1 MRREKRNNNNLE
13 DKFKWG
19 KLVSFIIA
27 IILLIIAIVASMSQE
42 QTVGN
47 LNYNRITNE
56 HNSVESA
63 SSDLSKNINGVLA
76 QNSSGGDNED
86 EDDNEINE
94 IRNSLIIS
102 DNTNSANATNT
113 VEAEVSANETNSM
126 ETEVSANLTEANE
139 NLEDTATS
147 ESNITENE
155 TQTQT
160 NNDQNTENNSSNE
173 NVETQ
178 FIFPV
183 EGEVI
188 KEFAKDNL
196 IYSETLEEWITHPG
210 IDIKADRTTVVKATA
225 DGTVKSIKNDPRY
238 GLTVTI
244 EHNDGYTSVYSSL
257 LTAEFVKEGEAVTQ
271 GQTIGTVGNS
281 SVFEV
286 AEDNHLHFELLKDG
300 SNINPE
306 IYLK

>member
-42 QTVGN
+42 TTVGN
-47 LNYNRITNE
+47 LNYNRIANE
-56 HNSVESA
+56 YNSVESA
-63 SSDLSKNINGVLA
+63 SSDLSKNVNQVLK
-76 QNSSGGDNED
+76 QNTVGGDNAE
-86 EDDNEINE
+86 EYDDEINE
-94 IRNSLIIS
+94 IKESLTANNVVDNNVVNTS
-102 DNTNSANATNT
+102 NNTNEVGTESK
-113 VEAEVSANETNSM
+113 EVSANSTETN
-126 ETEVSANLTEANE
+126 
-139 NLEDTATS
+139 
-147 ESNITENE
+147 EST
-155 TQTQT
+155 
-160 NNDQNTENNSSNE
+160 NTENQNEIQPQTNE
-173 NVETQ
+173 NTEQNNANTTSEIQ

-196 IYSETLEEWITHPG
+196 IYSETLEEWITHTE

-257 LTAEFVKEGEAVTQ
+257 LSAEFVKEGETVTQ

-281 SVFEV
+281 AVFEV

>member
-13 DKFKWG
+13 DKVKWG

-42 QTVGN
+42 TTVGN
-47 LNYNRITNE
+47 LSYNKITNE
-56 HNSVESA
+56 HNSIESA
-63 SSDLSKNINGVLA
+63 SSDLSKNVNQVLK
-76 QNSSGGDNED
+76 QNNVGGDNAE

-94 IRNSLIIS
+94 IKESLTTNNIIS
-102 DNTNSANATNT
+102 NNTTSSSNVTNQTEGKEVGANVTAINENNENS
-113 VEAEVSANETNSM
+113 ETN
-126 ETEVSANLTEANE
+126 N
-139 NLEDTATS
+139 
-147 ESNITENE
+147 SNTTEN
-155 TQTQT
+155 QTQS
-160 NNDQNTENNSSNE
+160 NDAKKTED
-173 NVETQ
+173 NVNKTQ

-196 IYSETLEEWITHPG
+196 IYSETLEEWITHLG

-257 LTAEFVKEGEAVTQ
+257 LSAEFVKEGEKVTQ

>member
-1 MRREKRNNNNLE
+1 MKREKRNNNNLE
-13 DKFKWG
+13 DKVKWG

-27 IILLIIAIVASMSQE
+27 IILLIIAIVASMSSE
-42 QTVGN
+42 TTVGN
-47 LNYNRITNE
+47 LNYNRTTNE

-63 SSDLSKNINGVLA
+63 SSDLSKNVNQVLK
-76 QNSSGGDNED
+76 QNTIGGDNAE

-94 IRNSLIIS
+94 IKESLTTNNVVANNVVS
-102 DNTNSANATNT
+102 SSNNTN
-113 VEAEVSANETNSM
+113 EVGTE
-126 ETEVSANLTEANE
+126 EKEVSANLTETNE
-139 NLEDTATS
+139 ST
-147 ESNITENE
+147 
-155 TQTQT
+155 
-160 NNDQNTENNSSNE
+160 NTENQNEAQSQTTENTEQNNE
-173 NVETQ
+173 NTTSETQ

-196 IYSETLEEWITHPG
+196 IYSETLEEWITHLG
-210 IDIKADRTTVVKATA
+210 IDIKADRTTIVKAVA

-244 EHNDGYTSVYSSL
+244 EHADGYTSVYSSL
-257 LTAEFVKEGEAVTQ
+257 LTAEFVKEGEKVTQ

-281 SVFEV
+281 AVFEV

>member
-13 DKFKWG
+13 DKVKWG

-27 IILLIIAIVASMSQE
+27 IILLIIAIVASMSSE
-42 QTVGN
+42 TTVGN
-47 LNYNRITNE
+47 LNYNRTTNE

-63 SSDLSKNINGVLA
+63 SSDLSKNVNQVLK
-76 QNSSGGDNED
+76 QNTIGGDNAE

-94 IRNSLIIS
+94 IKESLTTNNVVANNVVS
-102 DNTNSANATNT
+102 SSNNTN
-113 VEAEVSANETNSM
+113 EVGTE
-126 ETEVSANLTEANE
+126 EKEVSANLT
-139 NLEDTATS
+139 
-147 ESNITENE
+147 
-155 TQTQT
+155 
-160 NNDQNTENNSSNE
+160 
-173 NVETQ
+173 ETQ

-196 IYSETLEEWITHPG
+196 IYSETLEEWITHTG

-257 LTAEFVKEGEAVTQ
+257 LSAEFVKEGETVTQ

-281 SVFEV
+281 AVFEV

>member
-27 IILLIIAIVASMSQE
+27 IILLIIAIVASMSSE
-42 QTVGN
+42 TTVGN
-47 LNYNRITNE
+47 LNYNRTTNE

-63 SSDLSKNINGVLA
+63 SSDLSKNVNQVLK
-76 QNSSGGDNED
+76 QNTVGGDNAE
-86 EDDNEINE
+86 EYDDEINE
-94 IRNSLIIS
+94 IKESLTANNVVDNNVVNTS
-102 DNTNSANATNT
+102 NNTNEVGTESK
-113 VEAEVSANETNSM
+113 EVSANSTETN
-126 ETEVSANLTEANE
+126 
-139 NLEDTATS
+139 
-147 ESNITENE
+147 EST
-155 TQTQT
+155 
-160 NNDQNTENNSSNE
+160 NTENQNEIQPQTNE
-173 NVETQ
+173 NTEQNNANTTSEIQ

-196 IYSETLEEWITHPG
+196 IYSETLEEWITHTG

-257 LTAEFVKEGEAVTQ
+257 LSAEFVKEGETVTQ

-281 SVFEV
+281 AVFEV

>member
-19 KLVSFIIA
+19 KLISFFVA
-27 IILLIIAIVASMSQE
+27 IILLIIAISVSMSQE

-47 LNYNRITNE
+47 LSYNRTSNE
-56 HNSVESA
+56 HNSIESA
-63 SSDLSKNINGVLA
+63 SSDLSKNINSVLS
-76 QNSSGGDNED
+76 QNRTGGDNAD

-94 IRNSLIIS
+94 IKNSLIINN
-102 DNTNSANATNT
+102 NTNSANETNT
-113 VEAEVSANETNSM
+113 VEAEVSANLTETNESKENS
-126 ETEVSANLTEANE
+126 ETNE
-139 NLEDTATS
+139 GN
-147 ESNITENE
+147 NTENE
-155 TQTQT
+155 IQTS
-160 NNDQNTENNSSNE
+160 NEQNTENNSDNSSNE

-210 IDIKADRTTVVKATA
+210 IDIKADRTTVVKAVA
-225 DGTVKSIKNDPRY
+225 SGTVKSIKNDPRY

-244 EHNDGYTSVYSSL
+244 EHDDGYTSVYSSL

-281 SVFEV
+281 AVFEV

>member
-1 MRREKRNNNNLE
+1 MRREKRNNNVE
-13 DKFKWG
+13 DKVKWG

-27 IILLIIAIVASMSQE
+27 IILLIIAISASMSQE
-42 QTVGN
+42 KTVGN
-47 LNYNRITNE
+47 LSYNRNLTE
-56 HNSVESA
+56 QNSVESA
-63 SSDLSKNINGVLA
+63 SSDLSKSVNQILI
-76 QNSSGGDNED
+76 QNNVGGDNEEESDD
-86 EDDNEINE
+86 ELNEIK
-94 IRNSLIIS
+94 NSLI
-102 DNTNSANATNT
+102 TN
-113 VEAEVSANETNSM
+113 
-126 ETEVSANLTEANE
+126 
-139 NLEDTATS
+139 
-147 ESNITENE
+147 
-155 TQTQT
+155 Q
-160 NNDQNTENNSSNE
+160 TENNEIDKEVSTNVTASNE
-173 NVETQ
+173 ETTNENTSNTNVTNKVNQATNEQTENKVEENNTNENTTQ

-183 EGEVI
+183 EGKVI

-210 IDIKADRTTVVKATA
+210 IDIKADRTTIVKSVA

-244 EHNDGYTSVYSSL
+244 EHADGYTSVYSSL
-257 LTAEFVKEGEAVTQ
+257 LTAEFVKEGEKVTQ

-281 SVFEV
+281 AVFEV

>member
-1 MRREKRNNNNLE
+1 MRREKRNNNVE
-13 DKFKWG
+13 DKVKWG

-27 IILLIIAIVASMSQE
+27 IILLIIAISASMSQE
-42 QTVGN
+42 KTVGN
-47 LNYNRITNE
+47 LSYNRNLTETNT
-56 HNSVESA
+56 VESA
-63 SSDLSKNINGVLA
+63 SSDLSKSVNQILV
-76 QNSSGGDNED
+76 QNKVGGDNEEESDD
-86 EDDNEINE
+86 ELNEIKS
-94 IRNSLIIS
+94 SLITNKTENNES
-102 DNTNSANATNT
+102 ANKEVSTNVTNSNQEATN
-113 VEAEVSANETNSM
+113 SNNE
-126 ETEVSANLTEANE
+126 
-139 NLEDTATS
+139 
-147 ESNITENE
+147 
-155 TQTQT
+155 
-160 NNDQNTENNSSNE
+160 NSSNE
-173 NVETQ
+173 IVLSQENQTSNEQTENKVEENTTQ

-210 IDIKADRTTVVKATA
+210 IDIKADRTTIVKSVA

-244 EHNDGYTSVYSSL
+244 EHADGYTSVYSSL
-257 LTAEFVKEGEAVTQ
+257 LTAEFVKEGEKVTQ

-281 SVFEV
+281 AVFEV
-286 AEDNHLHFELLKDG
+286 TEDNHLHFELLKDG

>member
-1 MRREKRNNNNLE
+1 MRREKRNNNVE
-13 DKFKWG
+13 DKVKWG

-27 IILLIIAIVASMSQE
+27 IILLIIAISASMSQE
-42 QTVGN
+42 KTVGN
-47 LNYNRITNE
+47 ISFNRNLTETNK
-56 HNSVESA
+56 VESA
-63 SSDLSKNINGVLA
+63 SSDLSKSVNQILI
-76 QNSSGGDNED
+76 QNSIGGDNEEESDD
-86 EDDNEINE
+86 ELNEIKS
-94 IRNSLIIS
+94 SLI
-102 DNTNSANATNT
+102 TN
-113 VEAEVSANETNSM
+113 
-126 ETEVSANLTEANE
+126 
-139 NLEDTATS
+139 
-147 ESNITENE
+147 
-155 TQTQT
+155 Q
-160 NNDQNTENNSSNE
+160 TENNESANKEVSTNVSNSNQEVTNSNNENTSNE
-173 NVETQ
+173 IVPSQENQTSNEQTENKVEENNTNENTTQ

-196 IYSETLEEWITHPG
+196 IYSETLEEWITHTG
-210 IDIKADRTTVVKATA
+210 IDIKADRTTIVKSVA

-244 EHNDGYTSVYSSL
+244 EHADGYTSVYSSL
-257 LTAEFVKEGEAVTQ
+257 LTAEFVKEGEKVTQ

-281 SVFEV
+281 AVFEV

>member
-1 MRREKRNNNNLE
+1 MRREKRNNNLE
-13 DKFKWG
+13 DKVKWG

-27 IILLIIAIVASMSQE
+27 IILLIIAISASMSQE
-42 QTVGN
+42 KTVGN
-47 LNYNRITNE
+47 ISFNRNLTE
-56 HNSVESA
+56 QNSVESA
-63 SSDLSKNINGVLA
+63 SSDLSKSVNQILV
-76 QNSSGGDNED
+76 QNNVGGDNEEESDD
-86 EDDNEINE
+86 ELNEIKS
-94 IRNSLIIS
+94 SLITNQTENNES
-102 DNTNSANATNT
+102 DNKEVGTNVTASNEEVTNAN
-113 VEAEVSANETNSM
+113 
-126 ETEVSANLTEANE
+126 NE
-139 NLEDTATS
+139 NTS
-147 ESNITENE
+147 NTNVTNKEN
-155 TQTQT
+155 QT
-160 NNDQNTENNSSNE
+160 NNEQTENKVEENNTNE
-173 NVETQ
+173 NTTQ

-196 IYSETLEEWITHPG
+196 IYSETLEEWITHTG
-210 IDIKADRTTVVKATA
+210 IDIKADRTTIVKAVA

-244 EHNDGYTSVYSSL
+244 EHADGYTSVYSSL
-257 LTAEFVKEGEAVTQ
+257 LTAEFVKEGEKVTQ

-281 SVFEV
+281 AVFEV

>member
-42 QTVGN
+42 TTVGN
-47 LNYNRITNE
+47 LNYNRIANE
-56 HNSVESA
+56 YNSVESA
-63 SSDLSKNINGVLA
+63 SSDLSKNVNQVLK
-76 QNSSGGDNED
+76 QNTVGGDNAE
-86 EDDNEINE
+86 EYDDEINE
-94 IRNSLIIS
+94 IKESLTANNVVDNNVVNTS
-102 DNTNSANATNT
+102 NNTNEVGTESK
-113 VEAEVSANETNSM
+113 EVSANSTETN
-126 ETEVSANLTEANE
+126 
-139 NLEDTATS
+139 
-147 ESNITENE
+147 EST
-155 TQTQT
+155 
-160 NNDQNTENNSSNE
+160 NTENQNEIQPQTNE
-173 NVETQ
+173 NTEQNNANTTSEIQ

-196 IYSETLEEWITHPG
+196 IYSETLEEWITHTG

-257 LTAEFVKEGEAVTQ
+257 LSAEFVKEGEKVTQ

>member
-13 DKFKWG
+13 DKIKWG

-42 QTVGN
+42 TTVGN
-47 LNYNRITNE
+47 LSYNKITNE
-56 HNSVESA
+56 HNSIESA
-63 SSDLSKNINGVLA
+63 SSDLSKNVNQVLK
-76 QNSSGGDNED
+76 QNNVGGDNAE

-94 IRNSLIIS
+94 IRESL
-102 DNTNSANATNT
+102 TANNVANNNT
-113 VEAEVSANETNSM
+113 VSLTNKT
-126 ETEVSANLTEANE
+126 EEKEVSANLNGSKESDSKDSSENKTLPEGEQSNSNNE
-139 NLEDTATS
+139 
-147 ESNITENE
+147 
-155 TQTQT
+155 
-160 NNDQNTENNSSNE
+160 QNVTSNE
-173 NVETQ
+173 NSNQLNTKVSTETQ

-196 IYSETLEEWITHPG
+196 IYSETLEEWITHLG
-210 IDIKADRTTVVKATA
+210 IDIKADRTTVVKAVA

-257 LTAEFVKEGEAVTQ
+257 LTAEFVKEGEKVTQ

-281 SVFEV
+281 AVFEV

>member
-13 DKFKWG
+13 DKIKWG

-42 QTVGN
+42 TTVGN
-47 LNYNRITNE
+47 LSYNKITNE
-56 HNSVESA
+56 HNSIESA
-63 SSDLSKNINGVLA
+63 SSDLSKNVNQVLK
-76 QNSSGGDNED
+76 QNNVGGDNAE

-94 IRNSLIIS
+94 IKESLTTNNIIS
-102 DNTNSANATNT
+102 NNTTSSSNVTNQTEGKEVGANVTAINENNENS
-113 VEAEVSANETNSM
+113 ETN
-126 ETEVSANLTEANE
+126 N
-139 NLEDTATS
+139 
-147 ESNITENE
+147 SNTTEN
-155 TQTQT
+155 QTQS
-160 NNDQNTENNSSNE
+160 NDAKKTED
-173 NVETQ
+173 NVNKTQ

-196 IYSETLEEWITHPG
+196 IYSETLEEWITHLG

-257 LTAEFVKEGEAVTQ
+257 LSAEFVKEGEKVTQ

>member
-1 MRREKRNNNNLE
+1 MRREKRNNNVE
-13 DKFKWG
+13 DKVKWG

-27 IILLIIAIVASMSQE
+27 IILLIIAISASMSQE
-42 QTVGN
+42 KTVGN
-47 LNYNRITNE
+47 ISFNRNLTETNK
-56 HNSVESA
+56 VESA
-63 SSDLSKNINGVLA
+63 SSDLSKSVNQILI
-76 QNSSGGDNED
+76 QNSIGGDNEEESDD
-86 EDDNEINE
+86 ELNEIQS
-94 IRNSLIIS
+94 SLSTNQTENNVS
-102 DNTNSANATNT
+102 DNTEVSTNVNNSNQATNT
-113 VEAEVSANETNSM
+113 TNS
-126 ETEVSANLTEANE
+126 NE
-139 NLEDTATS
+139 NASNDNVVNED
-147 ESNITENE
+147 N
-155 TQTQT
+155 QT
-160 NNDQNTENNSSNE
+160 NNEQAENKVEENNTNE
-173 NVETQ
+173 NTTQ

-210 IDIKADRTTVVKATA
+210 IDIKADRTTIVKSVA

-244 EHNDGYTSVYSSL
+244 EHSDGYTSVYSSL
-257 LTAEFVKEGEAVTQ
+257 LTAEFVKEGEKVTQ

-281 SVFEV
+281 AVFEV

>member
-1 MRREKRNNNNLE
+1 MRREKRNNNVE
-13 DKFKWG
+13 DKVKWG

-27 IILLIIAIVASMSQE
+27 IILLIIAISASMSQE
-42 QTVGN
+42 KTVGN
-47 LNYNRITNE
+47 LSYNRNLTE
-56 HNSVESA
+56 QNSVESA
-63 SSDLSKNINGVLA
+63 SSDLSKSVNQILI
-76 QNSSGGDNED
+76 QNNVGGDNEEESDD
-86 EDDNEINE
+86 ELNEIKS
-94 IRNSLIIS
+94 SLI
-102 DNTNSANATNT
+102 TN
-113 VEAEVSANETNSM
+113 
-126 ETEVSANLTEANE
+126 
-139 NLEDTATS
+139 
-147 ESNITENE
+147 
-155 TQTQT
+155 Q
-160 NNDQNTENNSSNE
+160 TENNESDKEVSTNVTASNE
-173 NVETQ
+173 EVTKANNENTSNTNVTNKENQATNEQTENKVEENTTQ

-210 IDIKADRTTVVKATA
+210 IDIKAERTTIVKSVA

-244 EHNDGYTSVYSSL
+244 EHSDGYTSVYSSL
-257 LTAEFVKEGEAVTQ
+257 LTAEFVKEGEKVTQ

-281 SVFEV
+281 AVFEV

>member
-13 DKFKWG
+13 DKVKWG

-27 IILLIIAIVASMSQE
+27 IILLIIAIVASMSSE
-42 QTVGN
+42 TTVGN
-47 LNYNRITNE
+47 LNYNRTTNE

-63 SSDLSKNINGVLA
+63 SSDLSKNVNQVLK
-76 QNSSGGDNED
+76 QNTIGGDNAE

-94 IRNSLIIS
+94 IKESLTTNNVVANNVVS
-102 DNTNSANATNT
+102 SSNNTN
-113 VEAEVSANETNSM
+113 EVGTE
-126 ETEVSANLTEANE
+126 EKEVSANLT
-139 NLEDTATS
+139 
-147 ESNITENE
+147 
-155 TQTQT
+155 
-160 NNDQNTENNSSNE
+160 
-173 NVETQ
+173 ETQ

-196 IYSETLEEWITHPG
+196 IYSETLEEWITHTG

-257 LTAEFVKEGEAVTQ
+257 LSAEFVKEGEKVSQ

>member
-13 DKFKWG
+13 DKVKWG

-27 IILLIIAIVASMSQE
+27 IILLIIAIVASMSSE
-42 QTVGN
+42 TTVGN
-47 LNYNRITNE
+47 LNYNRTTNE

-63 SSDLSKNINGVLA
+63 SSDLSKNVNQVLK
-76 QNSSGGDNED
+76 QNTIGGDNAE

-94 IRNSLIIS
+94 IKESLTTNNVVANNVVS
-102 DNTNSANATNT
+102 SSNNTN
-113 VEAEVSANETNSM
+113 EVGTE
-126 ETEVSANLTEANE
+126 EKEVSANLT
-139 NLEDTATS
+139 
-147 ESNITENE
+147 
-155 TQTQT
+155 
-160 NNDQNTENNSSNE
+160 
-173 NVETQ
+173 ETQ

-196 IYSETLEEWITHPG
+196 IYSETLEEWITHTG

-257 LTAEFVKEGEAVTQ
+257 LSAEFVKEGETVSQ

>member
-1 MRREKRNNNNLE
+1 MRREKRNNTLE
-13 DKFKWG
+13 DKVKWG
-19 KLVSFIIA
+19 KLISFIIA
-27 IILLIIAIVASMSQE
+27 IILLIIAISASMSQE
-42 QTVGN
+42 KTVGN
-47 LNYNRITNE
+47 ISFNRNLTETNK
-56 HNSVESA
+56 VESA
-63 SSDLSKNINGVLA
+63 SSDLSKSVNQILI
-76 QNSSGGDNED
+76 QNNVGGDNEEESDD
-86 EDDNEINE
+86 ELNEIKSSLITNQTENNVSDKEVSTNVNNSNQEANTTNSNENASNE
-94 IRNSLIIS
+94 IVVNE
-102 DNTNSANATNT
+102 DNK
-113 VEAEVSANETNSM
+113 
-126 ETEVSANLTEANE
+126 
-139 NLEDTATS
+139 
-147 ESNITENE
+147 
-155 TQTQT
+155 T
-160 NNDQNTENNSSNE
+160 NNDQTENKVEENNTNE
-173 NVETQ
+173 NTTQ

-210 IDIKADRTTVVKATA
+210 IDIKAERTTIVKSVA

-244 EHNDGYTSVYSSL
+244 EHADGYTSVYSSL
-257 LTAEFVKEGEAVTQ
+257 LTAEFVKEGEKVTQ

-281 SVFEV
+281 AVFEV

>member
-13 DKFKWG
+13 DKVKWG

-27 IILLIIAIVASMSQE
+27 IILLIIAIVASMSSE
-42 QTVGN
+42 TTVGN
-47 LNYNRITNE
+47 LNYNKTTNE

-63 SSDLSKNINGVLA
+63 SSDLSKNVNQVLK
-76 QNSSGGDNED
+76 QNTIGGDNAE

-94 IRNSLIIS
+94 IKESLTTNNVVANNVVS
-102 DNTNSANATNT
+102 SSNNTN
-113 VEAEVSANETNSM
+113 EVGTE
-126 ETEVSANLTEANE
+126 EKEVSANLTETNESTNTVNQNEAQSQTTENTEQNNE
-139 NLEDTATS
+139 NTTS
-147 ESNITENE
+147 
-155 TQTQT
+155 
-160 NNDQNTENNSSNE
+160 
-173 NVETQ
+173 ETQ

-196 IYSETLEEWITHPG
+196 IYSETLEEWITHTG

-225 DGTVKSIKNDPRY
+225 EGTVKSIKNDPRY

-257 LTAEFVKEGEAVTQ
+257 LSAEFVKEGEKVTQ

>member
-94 IRNSLIIS
+94 IRNSIVCS
-102 DNTNSANATNT
+102 
-113 VEAEVSANETNSM
+113 
-126 ETEVSANLTEANE
+126 
-139 NLEDTATS
+139 
-147 ESNITENE
+147 
-155 TQTQT
+155 
-160 NNDQNTENNSSNE
+160 
-173 NVETQ
+173 
-178 FIFPV
+178 
-183 EGEVI
+183 
-188 KEFAKDNL
+188 
-196 IYSETLEEWITHPG
+196 
-210 IDIKADRTTVVKATA
+210 
-225 DGTVKSIKNDPRY
+225 
-238 GLTVTI
+238 TI
-244 EHNDGYTSVYSSL
+244 
-257 LTAEFVKEGEAVTQ
+257 
-271 GQTIGTVGNS
+271 
-281 SVFEV
+281 
-286 AEDNHLHFELLKDG
+286 
-300 SNINPE
+300 
-306 IYLK
+306 

>member
-13 DKFKWG
+13 DKVKWG

-27 IILLIIAIVASMSQE
+27 IILLIIAIVASMSSE
-42 QTVGN
+42 TTVGN
-47 LNYNRITNE
+47 LNYNRTTNE

-63 SSDLSKNINGVLA
+63 SSDLSKNVNQVLK
-76 QNSSGGDNED
+76 QNTIGGDNAE

-94 IRNSLIIS
+94 IKESLTTNNVVANNVVS
-102 DNTNSANATNT
+102 SSNNTN
-113 VEAEVSANETNSM
+113 EVGTE
-126 ETEVSANLTEANE
+126 EKEVSANLTE
-139 NLEDTATS
+139 TH
-147 ESNITENE
+147 
-155 TQTQT
+155 
-160 NNDQNTENNSSNE
+160 
-173 NVETQ
+173 

-196 IYSETLEEWITHPG
+196 IYSETLEEWITHTG

-257 LTAEFVKEGEAVTQ
+257 LSAEFVKEGEKVTQ